1 MLGSTA
7 ISLLLAEAALRVLD
21 VTPTRYRQPA
31 HLETDDKR
39 HGVDLYPDDPSGSF
53 HVDLRDDALRARLIE
68 ETTLTELEAR
78 YERTPHAVPGRYSA
92 ELCRG
97 ASFGAPDPD
106 RPRVIFI
113 GDSFTE
119 GQGVYEEDTFVAQL
133 RPRFSDAE
141 LLNCGRRGYDFP
153 RLREWLT
160 LRLRDEPDVVIYAMV
175 LNDPHQSDAFRA
187 RQAFLDDWI
196 LDRRRMVSEGDGS
209 PPPWEPRLVS
219 LLADRI
225 EGARVGMETQRWYR
239 DMVEA
244 PNAEGW
250 EHTLDDLV
258 AMRDA
263 AAAEGASFHVAL
275 WPLMSSLEY
284 GYPFQDTHH
293 TITSALEARGID
305 VLDTLPAF
313 EGRATEALWVHP
325 ADHHPNAAAQRVFAD
340 AIEPM
345 LDRALSHAAL
355 SDSEP

>member
-1 MLGSTA
+1 M
-7 ISLLLAEAALRVLD
+7 ISLLLAEAALRLLD
-21 VTPTRYRQPA
+21 VAPARYRQPV

-53 HVDLRDDALRARLIE
+53 RLDLRDDLLRARLID
-68 ETTLTELEAR
+68 ETTLTEIEAR
-78 YERTPHAVPGRYSA
+78 YERTPHAVPGRYSP

-97 ASFGAPDPD
+97 DPFGAPEPA

-133 RPRFSDAE
+133 RPRFAEAE
-141 LLNCGRRGYDFP
+141 LINCGRRGYDFP

-160 LRLRDEPDVVIYAMV
+160 LRLEDEPDVVVYAMV

-196 LDRRRMVSEGDGS
+196 LDRRRMVGEGDGS
-209 PPPWEPRLVS
+209 PPPWEPRLIS

-225 EGARVGMETQRWYR
+225 EGARVGAETQRWYH

-250 EHTLDDLV
+250 RRTVADLES
-258 AMRDA
+258 MRDA

-275 WPLMSSLEY
+275 WPLMSSLERD
-284 GYPFQDTHH
+284 YPFRDTHG
-293 TITSALEARGID
+293 TIVRALEARSID

-313 EGRATEALWVHP
+313 EGRSTETLWVHP

-345 LDRALSHAAL
+345 LDRALRAAV
-355 SDSEP
+355 SDSER